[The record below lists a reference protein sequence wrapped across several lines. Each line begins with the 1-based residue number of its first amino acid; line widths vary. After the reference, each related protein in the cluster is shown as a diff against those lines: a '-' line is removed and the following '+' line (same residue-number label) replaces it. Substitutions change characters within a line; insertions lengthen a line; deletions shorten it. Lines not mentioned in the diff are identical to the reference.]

1 MCQWVG
7 WVVPWLALPEL
18 TPGLIQLEGQL
29 GWSVEDDLVHT
40 PEPLRFSLWPFT
52 PQRDRLASIGGGLKV
67 GFQERETG
75 SLKAS
80 RPQGLGLKVTHRQSP
95 LPFPLINANQ
105 SQQIRGLHK
114 GMDTG
119 RCTSLGPFCDDLP
132 HRVKEEHRL
141 Q

>member
-80 RPQGLGLKVTHRQSP
+80 RPGTEGHTQTVTSALPIDQRESESTDSGVTQGHGYREVH
-95 LPFPLINANQ
+95 F
-105 SQQIRGLHK
+105 
-114 GMDTG
+114 TG
-119 RCTSLGPFCDDLP
+119 TIL
-132 HRVKEEHRL
+132 
-141 Q
+141 